1 MIHLVALV
9 FALIATGA
17 QAATLDPLQDARI
30 DRIENAIIPLDLI
43 VRDEMG
49 YTTTLAELG
58 RDRPIVFVPVQHKCP
73 NLCGITLSGLMQAI
87 REQSLKPGRDFVII
101 AFGIDPREG
110 PAEAQTS
117 LDELHAAY
125 PESVGTDIHAVT
137 ASAQTIKTATSG
149 LGYRYAWDERIGQY
163 AHLAAIAVLTPAGRL
178 SRWIYG
184 ISPDPA
190 ELDLAIGAAASNSLS
205 DWREQIL
212 TLCYHFNPLKGPY
225 SAAIWSAL
233 RIAAGSTALLLVFA
247 LVYLHARR
255 RNRNGGDGS

>member
-1 MIHLVALV
+1 MIRLIALI
-9 FALIATGA
+9 FALIATAA
-17 QAATLDPLQDARI
+17 QAAALDPIQDARI
-30 DRIENAIIPLDLI
+30 DRIENAIVPLDLI

-49 YTTTLAELG
+49 HTTTLAELG
-58 RDRPIVFVPVQHKCP
+58 LDRPIVFVPVQHKCP

-87 REQSLKPGRDFVII
+87 REQFLQPGRDFVIV
-101 AFGIDPREG
+101 AFGIDPKEG

-117 LDELHAAY
+117 LDELHATY
-125 PESVGTDIHAVT
+125 PESEDADIHAVT
-137 ASAQTIKTATSG
+137 ASEQMIRTATSG

-190 ELDLAIGAAASNSLS
+190 ELDLAISAAASNSLS

-225 SAAIWSAL
+225 NAVVWSAV

-247 LVYLHARR
+247 LVYLHTRR
-255 RNRNGGDGS
+255 RNRDGGDGS